1 MPTASELPINTSASA
16 IDMAD
21 AIFGNGISIVSATY
35 TGSANASGIY
45 SNGDAVAPGV
55 TPSDTGVILSTGSA
69 ESITNSSGD
78 ANAVAGRTT
87 SNNTA
92 GDADLS
98 EISGQTTFDAA
109 VLEATFVPSG
119 STLTM
124 QVVFSSEEYL
134 EYVNSGFNDAVGIW
148 VNGEPA
154 ELQVGSGNIS
164 IDEINDSANENLYI
178 DNPASQDLYN
188 TEMDGFTVTL
198 TLKAPVNPGVEN
210 TIKIGIADGGDRA
223 YDSNLLIA
231 GDSVQTT
238 LVAGDD
244 ELEMPA
250 GGSQTFDLLA
260 NDVSST
266 GSTLTITE
274 INGQPVVVGD
284 TITLATGEQIT
295 LTETGIVLVDPDDE
309 VGENSFTYK
318 VADEDGNTDVA
329 LVKLTTT
336 TPPCFTLGTLI
347 QTVKG
352 AVPVED
358 LSAGDLVMTLDHG
371 PRPLR
376 WIGRSTR
383 TATGRDAPVRIARGV
398 LGEHSAL
405 ELSPQHRI
413 LFSSPIASLHFGS
426 QEVLVKAKDL
436 QPVEGVGRREDGRPV
451 TYFHLLFDQHE
462 IINGNGLWS
471 ESYQAGAASIAGFDT
486 ESHSELMRLFPLLAE
501 RSQIWSQA
509 DARTSLKEFEAK
521 LLLCEAVL
529 DGSLSQLNTVCER
542 YTAASAMH
550 KPSA

>member
-16 IDMAD
+16 NDMAE

-69 ESITNSSGD
+69 ANITNSSGD
-78 ANAVAGRTT
+78 VNAVAGRTT
-87 SNNTA
+87 VNNTA
-92 GDADLS
+92 GDSDLN

-109 VLEATFVPSG
+109 VFEATFIPSG

-164 IDEINDSANENLYI
+164 IDEINDGANENLYI
-178 DNPASQDLYN
+178 DNPANQDLYN

-198 TLKAPVNPGVEN
+198 TLKAPVNPGAEN

-250 GGSQTFDLLA
+250 GGSQAFDLLS

-309 VGENSFTYK
+309 LGENSFTYK

-336 TPPCFTLGTLI
+336 APPCFTLGTLI

-352 AVPVED
+352 LVPVEE
-358 LSAGDLVMTLDHG
+358 LSAGDLVMTLDRG
-371 PRPLR
+371 PQPLR
-376 WIGRSTR
+376 WIGTSTR
-383 TATGRDAPVRIARGV
+383 TATGRDAPVAIAQGL
-398 LGEHSAL
+398 LGAHSAL

-413 LFSSPIASLHFGS
+413 LFASPVASIHFGS
-426 QEVLVKAKDL
+426 SEVLVKAKDL
-436 QPVEGVGRREDGRPV
+436 ISVDGVRRREDGRPV

-471 ESYQAGAASIAGFDT
+471 ESYQAGAASMRGFDPD
-486 ESHSELMRLFPLLAE
+486 SHSELLRLFPLLAV
-501 RSQIWSQA
+501 RSMAWSQVVV
-509 DARTSLKEFEAK
+509 RPSLKEFEAK
-521 LLLCEAVL
+521 LLLCEVIL
-529 DGSLSQLNTVCER
+529 DGSLKRTNTVCER
-542 YTAASAMH
+542 QFLAAAAQETSA
-550 KPSA
+550 